1 MLRIVDY
8 SEKAIALLGDTF
20 SMKDEIKQLGGTF
33 NKNLNIDNTKV
44 AGWII
49 QKTKKSAIEELLTKI
64 PTKTVSTIVNPHK
77 APINIDPKITHDMFA
92 NLFNKYEMLESRVIY
107 LESMLKKSKNKP
119 NNNNIPYSDDD
130 EEIEIEKEQDVK
142 PKRYLI

>member
-20 SMKDEIKQLGGTF
+20 SIKDEIKQLGGTF

-44 AGWII
+44 SGWII
-49 QKTKKSAIEELLTKI
+49 QKNKKSELEELIKKT
-64 PTKTVSTIVNPHK
+64 PTKAVSTIVNPHK
-77 APINIDPKITHDMFA
+77 APISIDPRITHDMFA

-107 LESMLKKSKNKP
+107 LESMLKKS
-119 NNNNIPYSDDD
+119 NNIQYSND
-130 EEIEIEKEQDVK
+130 EKEIEIEEEQNVK

>member
-1 MLRIVDY
+1 MLIIVDY
-8 SEKAIALLGDTF
+8 SEKAIALLGETF
-20 SMKDEIKQLGGTF
+20 SIKDEIKQLGGTF

-44 AGWII
+44 SGWII
-49 QKTKKSAIEELLTKI
+49 QKNKKSELEEFLKKT
-64 PTKTVSTIVNPHK
+64 PTKTVSTIVNPHN
-77 APINIDPKITHDMFA
+77 APISIDPRITHDMFS

-119 NNNNIPYSDDD
+119 NNNIQSSDD
-130 EEIEIEKEQDVK
+130 EKEIEEEQDNK

>member
-1 MLRIVDY
+1 MLRIVEY
-8 SEKAIALLGDTF
+8 SENAIALLGDTF

-49 QKTKKSAIEELLTKI
+49 QKTKKSEIEELIKKT

-77 APINIDPKITHDMFA
+77 APISIDPRITHDMFA
-92 NLFNKYEMLESRVIY
+92 NLFNNYEMLESRVIY
-107 LESMLKKSKNKP
+107 LESMLKKSKP
-119 NNNNIPYSDDD
+119 NNNIPSSDD
-130 EEIEIEKEQDVK
+130 EIEEEQDVK